1 MSRFRKEKV
10 KGLDQGK
17 NGTFSTFF
25 WELNKIKGWGFAR
38 IMVCSNPLLEMDILF
53 FKGVVPRGNRGQ
65 KRPLSHSGEMLK

>member
-1 MSRFRKEKV
+1 MTRFRKEKV

-53 FKGVVPRGNRGQ
+53 SKGLCRAETGA
-65 KRPLSHSGEMLK
+65 KRDLYPILEKC